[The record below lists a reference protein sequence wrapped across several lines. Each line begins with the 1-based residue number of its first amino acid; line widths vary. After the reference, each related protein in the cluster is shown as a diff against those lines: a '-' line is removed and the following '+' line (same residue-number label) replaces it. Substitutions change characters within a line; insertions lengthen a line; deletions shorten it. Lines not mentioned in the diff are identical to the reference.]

1 MALKDF
7 RKAMEKVTKDHK
19 DAIAKADANTLIH
32 KLSFDSPQLT
42 YMFGGFS
49 YDRIHNFFGP
59 ESSGKSSMFT
69 YIAGQLQKKMPLQK
83 PEWAEKQVVV
93 YMDFERTFDPNYATT
108 LGMNC
113 DEDHLVLLQPDTL
126 EEGCA
131 ITESLI
137 KESKDAVCCVIL
149 DSDAAAPTN
158 LDAESEMGATGFNGA
173 KAANTLKEVYKRF
186 NILCSNYRFPLLV
199 VSQER
204 ANLSSPMAHLPSQT
218 GGTAL
223 RFFSSTRCRIQKM
236 DAIKKADDVIG
247 IQIRVRNYKN
257 KTSVPNRDALMNLYF
272 DGGFNSTAEYLQFI
286 VDFDIIHKAGG
297 WYSWVDEENKLGEME
312 TNKKGEQEPKIYKWQ
327 GGEKVQAWLEEHTE
341 IYDEFKKLVDSKLCV
356 ANELDANNVDPEA
369 EDAAEKGIR
378 LTAPTAAQKKE
389 IEDLAA
395 EALEAAKE
403 MGVEAPVEKE

>member
-7 RKAMEKVTKDHK
+7 RKAMEKVAKDHK

-69 YIAGQLQKKMPLQK
+69 YIAGQLQKKMPQQK

-93 YMDFERTFDPNYATT
+93 YMDFERTFDPNYATN

-113 DEDHLVLLQPDTL
+113 DEEHLVLLQPDTL

-137 KESKDAVCCVIL
+137 KESKDAICCVIL

-186 NILCSNYRFPLLV
+186 NILCSNYQFPLLV

-257 KTSVPNRDALMNLYF
+257 KTSVPNRDALMDLYF

-327 GGEKVQAWLEEHTE
+327 GGEKVQTWLEEHPE
-341 IYDEFKKLVDSKLCV
+341 IYDEFKKIVDDKLCV

-369 EDAAEKGIR
+369 EDAAAKGIR
-378 LTAPTAAQKKE
+378 LTAPTAEQKKE
-389 IEDLAA
+389 IEELAA
-395 EALEAAKE
+395 EALAA
-403 MGVEAPVEKE
+403 GAPSDGE